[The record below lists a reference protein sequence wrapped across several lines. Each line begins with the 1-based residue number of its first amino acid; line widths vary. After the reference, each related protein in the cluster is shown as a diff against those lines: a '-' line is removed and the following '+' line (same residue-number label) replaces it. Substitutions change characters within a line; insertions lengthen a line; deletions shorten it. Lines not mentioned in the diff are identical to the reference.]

1 MRKVAVLASASGN
14 GKTTFGRALAQRLDV
29 AFVELDAIAHKANW
43 TEAAAEEMRAQVE
56 PVVAG
61 DGWVIDGG
69 YRNKLGDLVLS
80 NADTI
85 VWLDLPVRVWLPR
98 LVRRTIRRIVRGEE
112 LWNGNRETFRTSFLS
127 RDSVIYFAI
136 KRWRIRRRL
145 YPQLLAPYHVIRL
158 RSRRGVELFLAEA
171 G

>member
-29 AFVELDAIAHKANW
+29 PFVELDAIAHKANW
-43 TEAAAEEMRAQVE
+43 TEATAEEMRAQVE

-69 YRNKLGDLVLS
+69 YRNKLGDLVLT

-85 VWLDLPVRVWLPR
+85 VWLDLPVWVWLPR
-98 LVRRTIRRIVRGEE
+98 LVRRTIRRVVRGEE
-112 LWNGNRETFRTSFLS
+112 LWNGNRETFRKSFLS
-127 RDSVIYFAI
+127 RDSVIYFAT
-136 KRWRIRRRL
+136 RRFVIRRRL

-158 RSRRGVELFLAEA
+158 RSRREVELFLAEI

>member
-14 GKTTFGRALAQRLDV
+14 GKTTFGRELARRLDV
-29 AFVELDAIAHKANW
+29 PFVELDAIAHKPNW
-43 TEAAAEEMRAQVE
+43 TEATAEEMRAAVE
-56 PVVAG
+56 PVVAR

-69 YRNKLGDLVLS
+69 YRNKLGDLVLAR
-80 NADTI
+80 ADTI
-85 VWLDLPVRVWLPR
+85 VWLDLPIWVWLPR
-98 LVRRTIRRIVRGEE
+98 LVRRTIRRVVRREQ
-112 LWNGNRETFRTSFLS
+112 LWNENRESFRTSFLS

-158 RSRRGVELFLAEA
+158 RSRREVDLFLAEI